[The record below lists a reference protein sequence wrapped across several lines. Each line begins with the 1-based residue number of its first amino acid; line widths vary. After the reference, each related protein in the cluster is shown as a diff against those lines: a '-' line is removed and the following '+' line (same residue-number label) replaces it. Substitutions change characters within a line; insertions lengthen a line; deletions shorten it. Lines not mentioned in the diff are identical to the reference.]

1 MKQIPYPN
9 ELLEKFFIWFNKEK
23 RKIFITTF
31 ILGFIANILVITNDI
46 ITTDAVTLGEVYIA
60 NSWDLSLGRWLLK
73 FTEMTRFG
81 LASSVVTGILS
92 ITLISFTTILL
103 IDLFKIKNKISKYLI
118 SSLIVVSPFFIDT
131 LLSVYCSPDFTLSFF
146 LSVLSVYLLYNI
158 KNKYISIISSS
169 IALTLSLGLYQAYL
183 GVTCTLCIMV
193 PLIKTLKNEITSK
206 EALQKIIKSLLA
218 GLLGL
223 ILYEIILHIL
233 LYLTNTEMSS
243 YGGANQIGINT
254 ILEIPLHITEAYI
267 TFYNYFMNDNL
278 INNLIYRRQY
288 FNILILIIMLL
299 SIFKLYK
306 QNNNNKTLLL
316 IQIILSIILI
326 PLSSSILAIIAPNRP
341 IYTLMSAPF
350 ILIYIF
356 MFSLLDEIKGSLIS
370 NKIISY
376 ITIISLLFIINSYFI
391 MANVTYMSV
400 RITKEKTTFAASK
413 IANDIYN
420 TPNYTK
426 DTKVLFIGTSSTE
439 YFQNNLTINKLQNS
453 KSLYDP
459 LMWEEP
465 NLTNNGWHRIMNYYL
480 GIEFDKS
487 EIDDYEKITK
497 TKEFEN
503 MNTYPTNYIK
513 IIDDTL
519 VVKIKEK

>member
-1 MKQIPYPN
+1 
-9 ELLEKFFIWFNKEK
+9 
-23 RKIFITTF
+23 
-31 ILGFIANILVITNDI
+31 
-46 ITTDAVTLGEVYIA
+46 
-60 NSWDLSLGRWLLK
+60 
-73 FTEMTRFG
+73 
-81 LASSVVTGILS
+81 
-92 ITLISFTTILL
+92 
-103 IDLFKIKNKISKYLI
+103 
-118 SSLIVVSPFFIDT
+118 
-131 LLSVYCSPDFTLSFF
+131 
-146 LSVLSVYLLYNI
+146 
-158 KNKYISIISSS
+158 
-169 IALTLSLGLYQAYL
+169 
-183 GVTCTLCIMV
+183 
-193 PLIKTLKNEITSK
+193 
-206 EALQKIIKSLLA
+206 
-218 GLLGL
+218 
-223 ILYEIILHIL
+223 
-233 LYLTNTEMSS
+233 
-243 YGGANQIGINT
+243 
-254 ILEIPLHITEAYI
+254 
-267 TFYNYFMNDNL
+267 
-278 INNLIYRRQY
+278 
-288 FNILILIIMLL
+288 
-299 SIFKLYK
+299 
-306 QNNNNKTLLL
+306 
-316 IQIILSIILI
+316 
-326 PLSSSILAIIAPNRP
+326 
-341 IYTLMSAPF
+341 
-350 ILIYIF
+350 
-356 MFSLLDEIKGSLIS
+356 
-370 NKIISY
+370 
-376 ITIISLLFIINSYFI
+376 